1 MTPSIYSDINNICN
15 RLDHE
20 IMSLNKDVGNTPC
33 IISSNPPDIYTK
45 MYKVNEAFKHV
56 AKARQLIME
65 AKLGD
70 IKQCQDS

>member
-1 MTPSIYSDINNICN
+1 MTTSIYSDINNICN

-45 MYKVNEAFKHV
+45 IYKVNEAFKHA
-56 AKARQLIME
+56 AKARQLILE
-65 AKLGD
+65 AKLEKL
-70 IKQCQDS
+70 KQ

>member
-1 MTPSIYSDINNICN
+1 MTLSIYSDINNTCN

-45 MYKVNEAFKHV
+45 MYKVNKAFKHA
-56 AKARQLIME
+56 AKARQLILE
-65 AKLGD
+65 AKLEEL
-70 IKQCQDS
+70 KQ